1 VKEERGAKM
10 AKFTPKN
17 EISWTRRYTNSE
29 LGARGQI
36 FADVALVLGLALLVG
51 GVYLTE
57 ALIILGVR
65 WYLVSAI
72 KGERNRTG
80 K

>member
-1 VKEERGAKM
+1 M

-29 LGARGQI
+29 LGVKGQI
-36 FADVALVLGLALLVG
+36 FSDATLAIGLILLIG
-51 GVYLTE
+51 TVYWTE

-65 WYLVSAI
+65 WYIVHSI